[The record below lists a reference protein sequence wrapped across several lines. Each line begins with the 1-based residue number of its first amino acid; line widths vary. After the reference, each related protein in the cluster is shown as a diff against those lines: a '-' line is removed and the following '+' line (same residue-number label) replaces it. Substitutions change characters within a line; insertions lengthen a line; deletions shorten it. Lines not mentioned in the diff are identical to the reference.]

1 MARLSENFHIESSVN
16 ARPGAKIN
24 PMSMRLNRL
33 WGSVQNLKN
42 KDGKKTE
49 NKKEGAAHLS
59 SNKFSSVSLILYT
72 RNIRAHQ
79 NQRQTAA
86 LLCVCVVNLWL
97 WMQELTGWKAAMHLL
112 LPRRGNVHF
121 GKLLANQIINPTL
134 NKGSLGGAFKKF
146 KLKCCL
152 MSSIQGL
159 RKSGWTNLHAL
170 KFVQKFKLKPA

>member
-16 ARPGAKIN
+16 ARPGAKIS

-72 RNIRAHQ
+72 RNIRARQ
-79 NQRQTAA
+79 IQRQTPA
-86 LLCVCVVNLWL
+86 LLCVC
-97 WMQELTGWKAAMHLL
+97 
-112 LPRRGNVHF
+112 
-121 GKLLANQIINPTL
+121 GKLMIMNAGADWL
-134 NKGSLGGAFKKF
+134 KGSYAFA
-146 KLKCCL
+146 
-152 MSSIQGL
+152 SSQE
-159 RKSGWTNLHAL
+159 RECSFWEASC
-170 KFVQKFKLKPA
+170 KPNY